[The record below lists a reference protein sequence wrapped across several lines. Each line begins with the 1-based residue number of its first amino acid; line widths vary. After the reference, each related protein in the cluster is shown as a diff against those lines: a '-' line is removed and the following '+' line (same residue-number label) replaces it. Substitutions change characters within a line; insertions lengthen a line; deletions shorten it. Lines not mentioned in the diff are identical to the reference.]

1 MRKPVTETRG
11 TPWRLARARFWW
23 KMHRRDA
30 RRCRL
35 MWDTPDVPAMI
46 FSTRIERFPDTDGT
60 TVIVRTRLMFGLS
73 LADFWGALAL
83 TIGAFAL
90 PIWLFCERG

>member
-1 MRKPVTETRG
+1 MT
-11 TPWRLARARFWW
+11 
-23 KMHRRDA
+23 
-30 RRCRL
+30 
-35 MWDTPDVPAMI
+35 I
-46 FSTRIERFPDTDGT
+46 FSTRIERIPDTDGT
-60 TVIVRTRLMFGLS
+60 TIIVRTRLMFGLS